1 VRRES
6 CRFVANLAVSRDM
19 HTPLISENVH
29 LALRYNLNEKTNYKE
44 EEEEEEESSKTS
56 EEEEGN
62 VAAAKQA
69 LVFATLAVANISGGR
84 DKEILSELMNV
95 QIASHLVKLV
105 DSRDYRCRRYAVL
118 ALSNFLSDQSNHE
131 KLLDVG
137 CLSRIVKALSATMI
151 SKPSIDWENDVYEPI
166 IDQSGQIARSETC
179 NTTSPDDELE
189 EDGKNVRDSECCFN
203 AVYALGVLASNEDV
217 RALIGKSGAI
227 EPTVELCAD
236 LDTRMRCLAMHALR
250 KLSTHAG
257 NRITMVFG
265 GVLGKL
271 KDIAAKDFEL
281 ANQQELSA
289 LLCNLARSPENRMP
303 ITESGLVTDLV
314 SYINTVPDIEVVSQS
329 TAALANLA
337 EDMLTHQTIV
347 KARAVHFAVCVYF
360 SLTGSFL
367 IHTYRHHTLYL
378 FLSPTF
384 SPLHTTTTTTTTT
397 NNNNRY
403 TQCDRDI
410 SLCIV
415 KVHDSLRTS

>member
-1 VRRES
+1 MRRES
-6 CRFVANLAVSRDM
+6 SRFVANLAVSRDM
-19 HTPLISENVH
+19 HSHLIAEKAH
-29 LALRYNLNEKTNYKE
+29 LALRHNLRETEEK
-44 EEEEEEESSKTS
+44 EEEESSKTN
-56 EEEEGN
+56 EEGN

-84 DKEILSELMNV
+84 DAEHLNELMNAD
-95 QIASHLVKLV
+95 IASYLVKLV
-105 DSRDYRCRRYAVL
+105 DSKDYRCRRYAVL
-118 ALSNFLSDQSNHE
+118 ALSNFLSQRKHHE
-131 KLLDVG
+131 SLLEVG
-137 CLSRIVKALSATMI
+137 CLSPLVNALSATMVRNHLG
-151 SKPSIDWENDVYEPI
+151 DWENVYEPV

-179 NTTSPDDELE
+179 NTKSPDNEDVEIDGE
-189 EDGKNVRDSECCFN
+189 EIRDSECCLN

-236 LDTRMRCLAMHALR
+236 SDTRMRCLAMHALR
-250 KLSTHAG
+250 KLATHAG

-271 KDIAAKDFEL
+271 KEIAAKDFEL

-337 EDMLTHQTIV
+337 EDALTHQTIV
-347 KARAVHFAVCVYF
+347 KARAVHFAVHTMRSRHISVYREGTR
-360 SLTGSFL
+360 LVANL
-367 IHTYRHHTLYL
+367 M
-378 FLSPTF
+378 
-384 SPLHTTTTTTTTT
+384 TTIEAQERLLEEKGFKALANVAMTDDAVCEYVVFVMFERV
-397 NNNNRY
+397 N
-403 TQCDRDI
+403 
-410 SLCIV
+410 S
-415 KVHDSLRTS
+415 